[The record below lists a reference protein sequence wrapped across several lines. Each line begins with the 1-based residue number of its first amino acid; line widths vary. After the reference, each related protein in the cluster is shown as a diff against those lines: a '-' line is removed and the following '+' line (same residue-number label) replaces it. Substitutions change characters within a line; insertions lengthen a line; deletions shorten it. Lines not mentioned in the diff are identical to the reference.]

1 MVAKL
6 NYLIAYSF
14 ILGLVLDLSRS
25 VVAGTFLDGVWFYLV
40 FLWVELT
47 VNLWPLDAWTRA
59 SI

>member
-1 MVAKL
+1 M
-6 NYLIAYSF
+6 IAYSF
-14 ILGLVLDLSRS
+14 ILGLVLVLDLSRS
-25 VVAGTFLDGVWFYLV
+25 VVGGTFLDGVWFYLV